1 MNDHRRLRVLATLV
15 SLSAFLVSLMLP
27 AIHAGNIAIHGSQ
40 LLFMGWMGIVVSG
53 VFAWMANPLYALAV
67 LLFVFRQDRW
77 APWVALAAF
86 LIGLDSLRL
95 DTWRVDEKP
104 MPIDHFGA
112 AFYVWEA
119 SMLILAVG
127 AFVVATMCEKARRN
141 VASG

>member
-1 MNDHRRLRVLATLV
+1 MNDPRRLRVLATLV

-77 APWVALAAF
+77 APGVALAAF

-95 DTWRVDEKP
+95 DT
-104 MPIDHFGA
+104 
-112 AFYVWEA
+112 
-119 SMLILAVG
+119 
-127 AFVVATMCEKARRN
+127 
-141 VASG
+141 